1 MTMKLTAKPKSYEKI
16 LQLISRDF
24 DRRILGDPEFG
35 EGLPERAYIVF
46 QLSIPGAE
54 DPRLLDEVRWFN
66 RWVRELCRPQI
77 DPDHRVVEAVLTLTS
92 PPVSVH
98 PERPFRRSL
107 SQRMIKELPREFE
120 LVPA

>member
-1 MTMKLTAKPKSYEKI
+1 MTQKLMAKPKNYEKI

-24 DRRILGDPEFG
+24 DRQILNDPEFG
-35 EGLPERAYIVF
+35 EGLPERAYVIF

-54 DPRLLDEVRWFN
+54 DSRLQDEVQRFN
-66 RWVRELCRPQI
+66 QWVRELCRPQI
-77 DPDHRVVEAVLTLTS
+77 DPNHRVVEAVLTLT
-92 PPVSVH
+92 PPPASVH
-98 PERPFRRSL
+98 PEQPFRHPL